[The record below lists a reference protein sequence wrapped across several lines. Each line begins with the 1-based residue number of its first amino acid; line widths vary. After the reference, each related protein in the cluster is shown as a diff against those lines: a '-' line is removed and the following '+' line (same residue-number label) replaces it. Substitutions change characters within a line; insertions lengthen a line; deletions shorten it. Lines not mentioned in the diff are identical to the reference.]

1 MVLFTYSLPTALRFA
16 MFNKCLKCNVLLV
29 IPYSVKIMCK
39 YNLVLCK
46 TAQSTTSSLIYAKKS
61 RAMMTAAVTLTGK
74 VPISTLKK
82 MSNVS
87 WQWLPTVS

>member
-1 MVLFTYSLPTALRFA
+1 MVLFTSSLPTALRFA
-16 MFNKCLKCNVLLV
+16 MFSKCLKCNVLWV
-29 IPYSVKIMCK
+29 IPYSVKIVK

-46 TAQSTTSSLIYAKKS
+46 TAQSITPSLIYGKKS

-82 MSNVS
+82 KSNVS